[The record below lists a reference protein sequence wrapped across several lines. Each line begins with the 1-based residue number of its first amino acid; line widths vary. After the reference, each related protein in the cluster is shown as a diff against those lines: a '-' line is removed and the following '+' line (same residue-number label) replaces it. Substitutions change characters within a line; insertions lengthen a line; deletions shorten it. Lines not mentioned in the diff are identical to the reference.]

1 MNLSQMKAKLIV
13 QTNTLQSNDPHYTY
27 LTDTLNEAGNGLIML
42 SVSME
47 RQNINLFPE
56 LRNHRFTD
64 LTVAEQ
70 GYISK
75 PSSMLVMDSL
85 TYTKVATNFNPS
97 RDTEYPV
104 TEESDGD
111 NFALLDKTST
121 NANWPQTWFD
131 AATTILINPTPTT
144 AFVTTVVMR
153 GIRQEVPLVLD
164 TDTFQMKTYWH
175 PVVVDYA
182 EYLMKSRMGL
192 DEAEKVLARVKDR
205 IGSTIDPLG
214 LANRKNRKVVR
225 IAGAA

>member
-1 MNLSQMKAKLIV
+1 MKTKLIL
-13 QTNTLQSNDPHYTY
+13 QCNTLQSNDPHYTFVG
-27 LTDTLNEAGNGLIML
+27 DTVNEAANGLIML
-42 SVSME
+42 SVSID

-75 PSSMLVMDSL
+75 PAGMLVMDSL
-85 TYTKVATNFNPS
+85 TYTKVITNYNPS
-97 RDTEYPV
+97 RDTEYP
-104 TEESDGD
+104 TSEENDQY
-111 NFALLDKTST
+111 NFGLLDKTST

-131 AATTILINPTPTT
+131 AATSILINPTPTT

-153 GIRQEVPLVLD
+153 GIRKEVPLVLD
-164 TDTFQMKTYWH
+164 TDTFQMGTYWH
-175 PVVVDYA
+175 PVIVDYG

-192 DEAEKVLARVKDR
+192 DDAEKVLARVKDR